1 MAEFLRGSFPPPES
15 ESLLS
20 IYPVPYKPPS
30 CAVMGGLLSLVTLL
44 RAGVPS
50 YLSRGSQM
58 WPGVDTLIC
67 ISDYCCD
74 EYILQ
79 APSVAWCLALSSCI
93 SLLLINQAKRKDP
106 DASAS
111 SPTPRALVGRWK
123 AWGLACEQWREGP
136 PSRNDTG
143 SGEDDRAHHL
153 YTGS

>member
-1 MAEFLRGSFPPPES
+1 
-15 ESLLS
+15 
-20 IYPVPYKPPS
+20 
-30 CAVMGGLLSLVTLL
+30 MGGLLSLVTLL

-106 DASAS
+106 YYG
-111 SPTPRALVGRWK
+111 PNLETPREATGP
-123 AWGLACEQWREGP
+123 LAVLPQP
-136 PSRNDTG
+136 YAG
-143 SGEDDRAHHL
+143 STKTRKENEFNRMK
-153 YTGS
+153 TI

>member
-1 MAEFLRGSFPPPES
+1 MDNMATLIPCLGSSSFQTHGFFPPPDS
-15 ESLLS
+15 EPLHSTC
-20 IYPVPYKPPS
+20 PVSQKPPS

-50 YLSRGSQM
+50 YLSRGSQI

-79 APSVAWCLALSSCI
+79 APSVAGCLALSSRI

-111 SPTPRALVGRWK
+111 SPIPCAPVGRWK
-123 AWGLACEQWREGP
+123 A
-136 PSRNDTG
+136 
-143 SGEDDRAHHL
+143 
-153 YTGS
+153 